1 MRLSSVIMLIGL
13 VMAAASCS
21 GRVDKEKE
29 VLSSLLG
36 REIVIPDSL
45 VCRILDTPIDYDMS
59 DADYKIITYIDSSG
73 CTPCRMKL
81 PLWNELINEFKSS
94 EDVEVGFLMILN
106 SASDKEIIFDIKR
119 DAFLHPVV
127 FDSDGL
133 YDSANRLPAGDG
145 YHTLLLDIDN
155 RVVCVGNPVF
165 NPKIRE
171 LYRQIITDSKRK
183 TERGL
188 VANPNCAI
196 GIAHPHDSIQKQF
209 LLVNQG
215 SQPITIQEI
224 VPSCDCVTASA
235 SNDTIAPGNSTTV
248 TVSLVADTI
257 GGSFRRHV
265 DIFYNEKESPERL
278 TLNGYLINYHITN
291 PKTPKK

>member
-1 MRLSSVIMLIGL
+1 MRLSSVIILIGL
-13 VMAAASCS
+13 VLATASCS

-106 SASDKEIIFDIKR
+106 SEPDKEIIYDIKR

-133 YDSANRLPAGDG
+133 YDSANRLPAGDE

-171 LYRQIITDSKRK
+171 LYRQIITGSKQQ

-188 VANPNCAI
+188 AANPNCAV
-196 GIAHPHDSIQKQF
+196 GIAHPQDTIQKQF

-224 VPSCDCVTASA
+224 IPSCDCVTASA
-235 SNDTIAPGNSTTV
+235 STDTIAPGNSTTV

-257 GGSFRRHV
+257 AGSFRRHV
-265 DIFYNEKESPERL
+265 DIFYNEKENPERL
-278 TLNGYLINYHITN
+278 TLNGYLIDNHN
-291 PKTPKK
+291 HSPKNQQQ